1 MPHRTSRQS
10 LIRAVAIP
18 LLAAVLLLVAA
29 SSAGSA
35 TTPLPMND
43 VPPTSAVTPMPPPA
57 QDFSLVGNDTGPHES
72 GPGNLPAAVLVG
84 LAVSGTLAA
93 LLLLGAAGFILPKP
107 PRR

>member
-1 MPHRTSRQS
+1 MPHRTTRQS
-10 LIRAVAIP
+10 LLRAVAIP
-18 LLAAVLLLVAA
+18 LLAAVLFLVAA
-29 SSAGSA
+29 SSTGAA
-35 TTPLPMND
+35 TTPLPVED

-57 QDFSLVGNDTGPHES
+57 QEFGPVGHDTGHHES
-72 GPGNLPAAVLVG
+72 GPGNLPAAVLIG